1 MIRRRAKPP
10 SPSPSIT
17 RRRTPAVL
25 AAGVHLFVTTFG
37 GTSRPARNFATASPL
52 ERPQRE

>member
-1 MIRRRAKPP
+1 MVVEIRRRAKPP

-25 AAGVHLFVTTFG
+25 TAGVPLMRERAAGFPFE
-37 GTSRPARNFATASPL
+37 A
-52 ERPQRE
+52 